1 MTFAEDQLDTVDTSE
16 SDKGM
21 TGVSLPVF
29 MLTLLGTLIT
39 VLGLFAA
46 GEIWLVIV
54 GLASVAAAGL
64 IHVFSDRGLRDQ

>member
-64 IHVFSDRGLRDQ
+64 IHVFSPRR